1 MFQRI
6 SPRPA
11 QVRGFRA
18 GMTVLC
24 VLGVILLVAVGS
36 SPLLAEPGTV
46 TVWVDPATQTVP
58 VNGTFTVDIVADVG
72 TEMDPTGGL
81 GAYEFDLVYDP
92 SFLEVV
98 SVNDAGDLGKHGR
111 PVPPAWVTDCDGVQR
126 QLLEL
131 CDTSTAGRVAFGGYS
146 MDSNECNGDPM
157 PGPTGVVKLAQV
169 TLKAKQAGTTTLNLE
184 NALLTDTQANAWPD
198 AEAGRNLNVQGGTV
212 EVEPPPPATE
222 YWFPWYDNI
231 YMTTW
236 VLVGNPATNTAHTEI
251 YVGDMSTPKS
261 THDIP
266 PGGRV
271 TPQYAGLMDGPVRVV
286 STNGVKVFTSER
298 VHFADNTSFNEV
310 MGVPTEQLSTEYW
323 FPWYDNIYMTT
334 WVLVGNPSQTETAEV
349 DIYIAGV
356 KRGSYSIPP
365 GGRVTPQY
373 AGLMDGPVRVVST
386 NGVKVFT
393 SERVHF
399 ADNTDFNEVM
409 GVVIP

>member
-11 QVRGFRA
+11 QVRGFRT

-46 TVWVDPATQTVP
+46 TVRVDPATQTVP

-72 TEMDPTGGL
+72 TEMAPTGGL
-81 GAYEFDLVYDP
+81 GAYEFDLVYNP

-198 AEAGRNLNVQGGTV
+198 AEAGRELNVENGTITVAQTATTWYLAEGYTGGSFETWILIQNPSTDAATV
-212 EVEPPPPATE
+212 EVTYMLEGGSNIVKTHTVPANSRYTIHANDPDQVGPGQSFSTRLVSDQPIIVE
-222 YWFPWYDNI
+222 RAMYWDA
-231 YMTTW
+231 
-236 VLVGNPATNTAHTEI
+236 GGAHWADGHDSSG
-251 YVGDMSTPKS
+251 YVCP
-261 THDIP
+261 
-266 PGGRV
+266 
-271 TPQYAGLMDGPVRVV
+271 
-286 STNGVKVFTSER
+286 
-298 VHFADNTSFNEV
+298 
-310 MGVPTEQLSTEYW
+310 
-323 FPWYDNIYMTT
+323 
-334 WVLVGNPSQTETAEV
+334 
-349 DIYIAGV
+349 
-356 KRGSYSIPP
+356 
-365 GGRVTPQY
+365 
-373 AGLMDGPVRVVST
+373 
-386 NGVKVFT
+386 
-393 SERVHF
+393 
-399 ADNTDFNEVM
+399 
-409 GVVIP
+409 

>member
-46 TVWVDPATQTVP
+46 TVRVDPATQTVP

-72 TEMDPTGGL
+72 TEMAPTGGL

-222 YWFPWYDNI
+222 YWFPWYDNRG
-231 YMTTW
+231 TRFQTW
-236 VLVGNPATNTAHTEI
+236 ILVGNPSTDTAEVDI
-251 YVGDMSTPKS
+251 YIGGVNKGHYS
-261 THDIP
+261 IP
-266 PGGRV
+266 PNGRV
-271 TPQYAGLMDGPVRVV
+271 TPRYPELKDGPVRVV
-286 STNGVKVFTSER
+286 STNGVKVFASER
-298 VHFADNTSFNEV
+298 THFNDDSSF
-310 MGVPTEQLSTEYW
+310 S
-323 FPWYDNIYMTT
+323 
-334 WVLVGNPSQTETAEV
+334 
-349 DIYIAGV
+349 
-356 KRGSYSIPP
+356 
-365 GGRVTPQY
+365 
-373 AGLMDGPVRVVST
+373 
-386 NGVKVFT
+386 
-393 SERVHF
+393 
-399 ADNTDFNEVM
+399 EVM